1 MVVLQITQDDLG
13 EALSTVKGINGFL
26 KKKDIVINKVWNER
40 DWFSGELVQIK
51 TKQNLACQNSSV

>member
-1 MVVLQITQDDLG
+1 MVVLQITLDDLG

-26 KKKDIVINKVWNER
+26 KKIAIVINKVWNER
-40 DWFSGELVQIK
+40 DWFTGELVQIK